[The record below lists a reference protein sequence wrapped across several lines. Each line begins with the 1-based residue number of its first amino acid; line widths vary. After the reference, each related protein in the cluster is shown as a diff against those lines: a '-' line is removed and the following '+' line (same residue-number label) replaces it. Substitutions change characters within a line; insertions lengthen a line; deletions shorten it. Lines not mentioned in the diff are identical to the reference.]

1 MKDHNK
7 MEGWNLMTDPQLKA
21 LIRTK
26 QMLLNAW
33 AEIYMVSNGDYK
45 GSLINLRKDLQII
58 EEKVNRLLEG
68 NEE

>member
-1 MKDHNK
+1 
-7 MEGWNLMTDPQLKA
+7 MTDPQLKA
-21 LIRTK
+21 LIRVK

-45 GSLINLRKDLQII
+45 GSLIDLRKDIQQL
-58 EEKVNRLLEG
+58 EERINRLLEG

>member
-1 MKDHNK
+1 
-7 MEGWNLMTDPQLKA
+7 MTDPQLKA
-21 LIRTK
+21 LIRAK

-45 GSLINLRKDLQII
+45 GALIDLRKDLQKV
-58 EEKVNRLLEG
+58 EERINVLLEG